1 MKLNKKFK
9 VLSVGM
15 LLVVTLSS
23 AMGCSKGSSE
33 AYNEIDST
41 KTVELIGETK
51 NTLVIDVRDADA
63 YAEGHLTNAINIPF
77 DEFEEKIAD
86 LEGYKDQTIVLICNT
101 GNKSGKA
108 GKMLVDKGFTKVYNA
123 EDGMD
128 EFDYDTVK
136 YTNVTG
142 SEFEK
147 LAAEKT
153 DAVIIDLRDAK
164 DFEKGSVKNSIHIPM
179 DEFEVQAKEKLKD
192 KNQEIL
198 LYCNTGTRTAE
209 ASQILEKNGYTK
221 DKNISLFS
229 SLIKKGIIRKGG
241 SGNKIIYKLN

>member
-23 AMGCSKGSSE
+23 VMGCSKGSSE

-209 ASQILEKNGYTK
+209 ASQILEKNGYTNVVNSIDGVK
-221 DKNISLFS
+221 E
-229 SLIKKGIIRKGG
+229 
-241 SGNKIIYKLN
+241 YKFNLQ

>member
-63 YAEGHLTNAINIPF
+63 YAEGHLTHAINIPF

-209 ASQILEKNGYTK
+209 ASQILEKNGYTNVVNSIDGVK
-221 DKNISLFS
+221 E
-229 SLIKKGIIRKGG
+229 
-241 SGNKIIYKLN
+241 YKFNLQ